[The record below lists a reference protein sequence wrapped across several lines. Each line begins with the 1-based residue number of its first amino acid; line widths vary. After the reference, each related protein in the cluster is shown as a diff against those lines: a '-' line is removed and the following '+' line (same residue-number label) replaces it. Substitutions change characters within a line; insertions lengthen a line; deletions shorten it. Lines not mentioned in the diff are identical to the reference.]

1 MIGRFLGQRSAKY
14 LHPAMDTIVGHIEAM
29 TGRKPDRIF
38 TDREKVFDDFQTYKR
53 VKVTHSAPNRHARI
67 AERNIE
73 TVKRAMRSTLASL
86 PFKLPSHLFRY
97 LVDWVIQRRNLL
109 INTKSSP
116 LTPAEIYGCKQFSLQ
131 ELLRTQFGTAGF
143 FKIPRDQ
150 IKDDLAPQTEF
161 GIIIGYESNRPANLK
176 VYVPS
181 RNEVF
186 MRSHYKPAQLTRELI
201 DALSE
206 EDADTDNEFVWPDDS
221 PTSEGDNPTSEGA
234 SEINVLRAADGD
246 HEPPADSLFN
256 LTVKEAYST
265 LDTSDVDNSM
275 V

>member
-1 MIGRFLGQRSAKY
+1 
-14 LHPAMDTIVGHIEAM
+14 M

-116 LTPAEIYGCKQFSLQ
+116 LTPAEIYGCKQFSQQ
-131 ELLRTQFGTAGF
+131 ELLRTQFGMAGF
-143 FKIPRDQ
+143 FKIR
-150 IKDDLAPQTEF
+150 
-161 GIIIGYESNRPANLK
+161 LK
-176 VYVPS
+176 
-181 RNEVF
+181 
-186 MRSHYKPAQLTRELI
+186 MLI
-201 DALSE
+201 SAG
-206 EDADTDNEFVWPDDS
+206 AD
-221 PTSEGDNPTSEGA
+221 
-234 SEINVLRAADGD
+234 
-246 HEPPADSLFN
+246 FN
-256 LTVKEAYST
+256 LRNQVTQV
-265 LDTSDVDNSM
+265 NH
-275 V
+275 